1 MTVVKGRDLGEVKR
15 ETIND
20 LFWATVERHPEI
32 VAARFRAGDGFSEC
46 TYRQLGQQVKELGA
60 GLLALG
66 LQKGDKVSLLA
77 ETRYEWVVADFAI
90 LTAAGVTV
98 TVYPT
103 LSARTVQFIVDN
115 SDSEIIFVEN
125 RLQLDKV
132 ISIWD
137 QLPALKQIIV
147 IEPLESKP
155 RQNILTMQETMELG
169 RRFAAAQPAAY
180 EAARRSVDP
189 ADLSSIVYTSGTTG
203 LPKGTML
210 SHWNWRFNVYAVVD
224 LVDFQPGDTLLA
236 FLPLAHVYMRLVY
249 FAAVYAAATTH
260 FSYPDTLAQDLP
272 LVRPH
277 CFVSVP
283 RLFER
288 VYNRLLEQMGGGPA
302 LRKKIFFWAA
312 AVAREM
318 GETLSLWQEPGFGL
332 KLKHR
337 IADKLV
343 YSKIRVRM
351 GVDRLKWTCSSGS
364 ALRKDLAFFF
374 NGMGITIIEGYGMT
388 EVAAPSNLN
397 PVGRFKPGTVGPPLA
412 GVMQQI
418 AADGEILIKGDNVM
432 IGYYKLPEETKEHF
446 TEDGWL
452 KTGDIGEFDED
463 GYLIFKERKKNI
475 LVLSTGKNVAP
486 LPIEEALKKSR
497 WVDEAVVIGDNE
509 KFVAALIQPNYQS
522 LLNLARE
529 YGLQY
534 DEAKINMIET
544 ATGEKVPVQVD
555 RRLLEDEKVLEI
567 FRQVVE
573 RAGRSFDPYEQVKKF
588 QLLDQALTLEEDEL
602 TPTLKVKKDVIQ
614 KKYENL
620 IRQIYAGAE

>member
-1 MTVVKGRDLGEVKR
+1 MTVIKGRDLGEVKR

-20 LFWATVERHPEI
+20 LFWETVERYPEI
-32 VAARFRAGDGFSEC
+32 VAARFRSGDGFNEF
-46 TYRQLGQQVKELGA
+46 TYRELGRQVKELGQ

-66 LQKGDKVSLLA
+66 LKKGDKVSLLA

-125 RLQLDKV
+125 QVQLDKV
-132 ISIWD
+132 ISVWD
-137 QLPALKQIIV
+137 QLPALKQVIV
-147 IEPLESKP
+147 FEDLESKP
-155 RQNILTMQETMELG
+155 RDNIFTLQEAKELG
-169 RRFAAAQPAAY
+169 RRFAEEHPAAY
-180 EAARRSVDP
+180 ETAWRSVDP
-189 ADLSSIVYTSGTTG
+189 AELSSIVYTSGTTG

-249 FAAVYAAATTH
+249 FAAVFAAATNH
-260 FSYPDTLAQDLP
+260 FSYPETLAQDLP

-288 VYNRLLEQMGGGPA
+288 VYNRLQEQMGSGPA
-302 LRKKIFFWAA
+302 LRKKIFSWSA

-318 GETLSLWQEPGFGL
+318 GETLSLWREPGIGL

-343 YSKIRVRM
+343 YSKIRDKM
-351 GVDRLKWTCSSGS
+351 GVDRLKWTCSAGS

-412 GVMQQI
+412 GVMQKI
-418 AADGEILIKGDNVM
+418 AEDGEILIKGDNVM
-432 IGYYKLPEETKEHF
+432 MGYYKLPEETKEYF

-452 KTGDIGEFDED
+452 KTGDIGAFDED
-463 GYLIFKERKKNI
+463 GYLVFKERKKHI

-486 LPIEEALKKSR
+486 LPIEEALKRSR
-497 WVDEAVVIGDNE
+497 WVDEALVIGDNE
-509 KFVAALIQPNYQS
+509 KFVAALIQPNYQP
-522 LLNLARE
+522 LLDMAQE
-529 YGLQY
+529 QGLQY
-534 DEAKINMIET
+534 DPSKTEIMET
-544 ATGEKVPVQVD
+544 ATGEKIPVQVD
-555 RRLLEDEKVLEI
+555 QNLLKDEKVLEL
-567 FRQVVE
+567 FRNVVE
-573 RAGRSFDPYEQVKKF
+573 RANSSFDPHEQVKKF
-588 QLLDQALTLEEDEL
+588 QLLGEALSLEKDEL

-614 KKYENL
+614 KKYDNL
-620 IRQIYAGAE
+620 IKEIYA